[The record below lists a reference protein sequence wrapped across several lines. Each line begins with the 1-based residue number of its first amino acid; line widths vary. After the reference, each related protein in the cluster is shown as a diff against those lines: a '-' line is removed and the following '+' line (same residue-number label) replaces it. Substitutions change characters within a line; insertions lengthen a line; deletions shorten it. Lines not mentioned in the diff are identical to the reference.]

1 MATTPNAAVFP
12 EQPTR
17 WDWWPLVR
25 LLTVLSVF
33 GAIAYFD
40 LGWKVRATEALALP
54 RRVFEVLSF
63 LALLSYALAHLY
75 LILLMFPLYAVV
87 TLNDTFYDMSV
98 WTLRTVFR
106 MRSGRGLSLAGL
118 CGEIL
123 LFGAAAVP
131 ICRALARL

>member
-1 MATTPNAAVFP
+1 MAPTPNAAVVAP

-33 GAIAYFD
+33 GGVAYHF
-40 LGWKVRATEALALP
+40 GWQIGATEALGLP
-54 RRVFEVLSF
+54 GRVFEVLSF
-63 LALLSYALAHLY
+63 FTLVSFGLAHLY
-75 LILLMFPLYAVV
+75 LVLLMFPLYAVV
-87 TLNDTFYDMSV
+87 TLNDTFYDLSL

-106 MRSGRGLSLAGL
+106 MRSGRALSAAGL

-123 LFGAAAVP
+123 LFGACAAL
-131 ICRALARL
+131 ISRALAGL